1 MSESEEENRMTED
14 ETMEDSDASQD
25 EEEPYASDAS
35 ETTPSVAGLPG
46 AYDEDSD
53 SSDETDD
60 EEPLQKFDRD
70 VITDYVSLYHP
81 ETKMHN
87 DEEITSLSVVTR
99 NQYGDVID
107 PLHNTIPILTKF
119 EKAKILGIRSK
130 QLDEGGESFVQVPP
144 NVVSSYTIALME
156 LKEKK
161 IPFILRRPIPN
172 GGSEYWK
179 IADLEI
185 I

>member
-1 MSESEEENRMTED
+1 MSESEEENV
-14 ETMEDSDASQD
+14 TMEDD
-25 EEEPYASDAS
+25 E
-35 ETTPSVAGLPG
+35 TL
-46 AYDEDSD
+46 EDSD
-53 SSDETDD
+53 DSQVTEEPSAYAEMNVMNNLNTNIPDSSDDSSDDSEEET
-60 EEPLQKFDRD
+60 LQKFDRD

-81 ETKMHN
+81 ETKTHN
-87 DEEITSLSVVTR
+87 DEEIQALSLVTR

-130 QLDEGGESFVQVPP
+130 QLDEGAETFIQVPP
-144 NVVSSYTIALME
+144 NVISSYTIALME

-161 IPFILRRPIPN
+161 IPFIIRRPIPN

-179 IADLEI
+179 ITDLEI

>member
-1 MSESEEENRMTED
+1 MSESEEEDITVEED
-14 ETMEDSDASQD
+14 ETMEDSDVDSQVGDELLVD
-25 EEEPYASDAS
+25 EELTA
-35 ETTPSVAGLPG
+35 TNHSVAGFP
-46 AYDEDSD
+46 DVSDDSSEDSEE
-53 SSDETDD
+53 ET
-60 EEPLQKFDRD
+60 LQKFDRS
-70 VITDYVSLYHP
+70 VITDYISLYHP

-87 DEEITSLSVVTR
+87 DEEISALTVVTR

-107 PLHNTIPILTKF
+107 PLHNTTSVLTKF
-119 EKAKILGIRSK
+119 EKTKILGVRSK
-130 QLDEGGESFVQVPP
+130 QLDEGAESFIQVPP
-144 NVVSSYTIALME
+144 NVISSYTIALME

-179 IADLEI
+179 ITDLEI